1 MKKVGAQKDT
11 ISERNITAEEEMIE
25 SENSVKDGSYL
36 GGKSKSSHIQG
47 YDGIDEPLASE
58 TVTLSV
64 RPTENDGFKVNA
76 ADGGPR
82 TI

>member
-1 MKKVGAQKDT
+1 
-11 ISERNITAEEEMIE
+11 
-25 SENSVKDGSYL
+25 VKDGSYL